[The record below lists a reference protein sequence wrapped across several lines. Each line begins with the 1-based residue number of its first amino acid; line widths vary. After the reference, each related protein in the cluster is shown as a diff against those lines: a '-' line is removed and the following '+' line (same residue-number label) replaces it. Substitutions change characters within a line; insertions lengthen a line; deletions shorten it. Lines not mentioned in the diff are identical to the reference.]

1 MTMPGQ
7 DPVFP
12 DPALS
17 APETTSTPSGRNLWL
32 RVASA
37 AILAPLA
44 IGAAYVGDW
53 PFTIFWTLAA
63 IAVWWEWVGLV
74 QPAGRYVVLATGA
87 AVLALEALLFEIGTL
102 SVVVMMIALG
112 MLAAIVTAGRHALLV
127 AGGMIYASAVVIAPA
142 VLRADVKLGFA
153 AILSLFAI
161 VWGTDIAGYFAG
173 RAFGGPKLAP
183 SISPKK
189 TWSGA
194 IGGTVVAI
202 GAALAVAHLFA
213 IRNPIAVGAVALVLS
228 VASQAGDL
236 FESHLKRQF
245 DAKDASGLIPGH
257 GGVMDRLDGFIF
269 ASVVA
274 ALIGVVRGGLEFP
287 GTGLLV
293 W

>member
-1 MTMPGQ
+1 MTMPGH
-7 DPVFP
+7 
-12 DPALS
+12 DPAVPV
-17 APETTSTPSGRNLWL
+17 AETTSTPSARNLWL
-32 RVASA
+32 RVGSA
-37 AILAPLA
+37 AVLAPLA
-44 IGAAYVGDW
+44 IVAAYFGDW

-74 QPAGRYVVLATGA
+74 QPAGRYVVLATGG

-112 MLAAIVTAGRHALLV
+112 MLATIVTAGRHALLV
-127 AGGMIYASAVVIAPA
+127 AGGMIYASALVIAPA
-142 VLRADVKLGFA
+142 VLRADLKLGFA
-153 AILSLFAI
+153 AILFLFAV

-194 IGGTVVAI
+194 IGGTIIAI
-202 GAALAVAHLFA
+202 VAALAIAHVFS
-213 IRNPIAVGAVALVLS
+213 IRNPAAVGLIALVLS
-228 VASQAGDL
+228 IASQAGDL
-236 FESHLKRQF
+236 FESKMKREF
-245 DAKDASGLIPGH
+245 HAKDASGLIPGH

-274 ALIGVVRGGLEFP
+274 ALIGVVRGGLELP
-287 GTGLLV
+287 ATGLLI

>member
-1 MTMPGQ
+1 MTMPGH
-7 DPVFP
+7 
-12 DPALS
+12 DPAVH
-17 APETTSTPSGRNLWL
+17 AAETTSTPSARNLWL

-37 AILAPLA
+37 AVLGPLA
-44 IGAAYVGDW
+44 IGVAYLGDW
-53 PFTIFWTLAA
+53 PFTIFWTVAA
-63 IAVWWEWVGLV
+63 IAVWWEWIGLV
-74 QPAGRYVVLATGA
+74 RPAGRYVVLATGA
-87 AVLALEALLFEIGTL
+87 AVLVLEALLFEFGTF
-102 SVVVMMIALG
+102 SVVVMIIALG

-127 AGGMIYASAVVIAPA
+127 AGGMIYASAVVLAPA
-142 VLRADVKLGFA
+142 VLRADMKLGFA
-153 AILSLFAI
+153 AILFLFAV

-202 GAALAVAHLFA
+202 AAALAIAHIFS
-213 IRNPIAVGAVALVLS
+213 IRNPVPTIAIALALS
-228 VASQAGDL
+228 VASQGGDL
-236 FESHLKRQF
+236 FESGLKREF

-269 ASVVA
+269 ASVA
-274 ALIGVVRGGLEFP
+274 AAVIGVAHGGLEFP
-287 GTGLLV
+287 ATGLLV

>member
-1 MTMPGQ
+1 MPGH
-7 DPVFP
+7 
-12 DPALS
+12 DPAVPV
-17 APETTSTPSGRNLWL
+17 AETTSTPSARNLWL
-32 RVASA
+32 RVGSA
-37 AILAPLA
+37 AVLAPLA
-44 IGAAYVGDW
+44 IVAAYFGDW

-74 QPAGRYVVLATGA
+74 QPAGRYVVLATGG

-112 MLAAIVTAGRHALLV
+112 MLATIVTAGRHALLV
-127 AGGMIYASAVVIAPA
+127 AGGMIYASALVIAPA
-142 VLRADVKLGFA
+142 VLRADLKLGFA
-153 AILSLFAI
+153 AILFLFAV

-194 IGGTVVAI
+194 IGGTIVAI
-202 GAALAVAHLFA
+202 VAALAIAHVFS
-213 IRNPIAVGAVALVLS
+213 IRNPAAVGLIALVLS
-228 VASQAGDL
+228 IASQAGDL
-236 FESHLKRQF
+236 FESKMKREF
-245 DAKDASGLIPGH
+245 HAKDASGLIPGH

-274 ALIGVVRGGLEFP
+274 ALIGVVRGGLELP
-287 GTGLLV
+287 ATGLLI

>member
-1 MTMPGQ
+1 MTMPGH
-7 DPVFP
+7 
-12 DPALS
+12 DPAVPV
-17 APETTSTPSGRNLWL
+17 AETTSTPSARNLWL
-32 RVASA
+32 RVVSA
-37 AILAPLA
+37 AVLAPLA
-44 IGAAYVGDW
+44 IVAAYFGDW

-63 IAVWWEWVGLV
+63 LAVWWEWVGLV
-74 QPAGRYVVLATGA
+74 QPAGRYVVLATGI

-127 AGGMIYASAVVIAPA
+127 AGGMIYASALVIAPA
-142 VLRADVKLGFA
+142 VLRADTKLGFA
-153 AILSLFAI
+153 AILFLFAV

-194 IGGTVVAI
+194 IGGSIVAI
-202 GAALAVAHLFA
+202 LAAFA
-213 IRNPIAVGAVALVLS
+213 IALMFSIRNPVATGLIALVLS

-236 FESHLKRQF
+236 FESKLKREF
-245 DAKDASGLIPGH
+245 HAKDASGLIPGH

-269 ASVVA
+269 ASVMA
-274 ALIGVVRGGLEFP
+274 ALIGVARGGLELP
-287 GTGLLV
+287 ATGLLV

>member
-1 MTMPGQ
+1 MSMPGH
-7 DPVFP
+7 
-12 DPALS
+12 DPALPV
-17 APETTSTPSGRNLWL
+17 AETTSTPSSRNLWL

-37 AILAPLA
+37 TVLAPLA
-44 IGAAYVGDW
+44 IVAAYFGDW
-53 PFTIFWTLAA
+53 PFTIFWALAA
-63 IAVWWEWVGLV
+63 MAVWWEWIGLV

-102 SVVVMMIALG
+102 SVVVMMIGLG

-127 AGGMIYASAVVIAPA
+127 AGGMIYSSALVIAPA
-142 VLRADVKLGFA
+142 VLRADLKLGFV
-153 AILSLFAI
+153 AILFLFAV

-173 RAFGGPKLAP
+173 RAIGGPKLAP

-194 IGGTVVAI
+194 IGGIIVAI
-202 GAALAVAHLFA
+202 VAALAIAHLFA
-213 IRNPIAVGAVALVLS
+213 IRNPLAIGAIALVLS

-236 FESHLKRQF
+236 FESRLKREF

-257 GGVMDRLDGFIF
+257 GGVMDRLDGFVF

-274 ALIGVVRGGLEFP
+274 ALIGVARGGLELP
-287 GTGLLV
+287 ATGLLV

>member
-1 MTMPGQ
+1 MTMPGH
-7 DPVFP
+7 

-17 APETTSTPSGRNLWL
+17 ATPTTSTPSARNLWL

-37 AILAPLA
+37 AVLAPLA
-44 IGAAYVGDW
+44 FGAAYFGDW
-53 PFTIFWTLAA
+53 PFTLFWMVAA

-74 QPAGRYVVLATGA
+74 QPAGRYIVLATGA

-112 MLAAIVTAGRHALLV
+112 MLATIVTAGRRALLV
-127 AGGMIYASAVVIAPA
+127 AGGMIYASAIVLAPA
-142 VLRADVKLGFA
+142 ILRADAKLGFA
-153 AILSLFAI
+153 AILFLFAI

-183 SISPKK
+183 AISPKK

-213 IRNPIAVGAVALVLS
+213 IRNPIAIAAVALVLS

-269 ASVVA
+269 ASAVA
-274 ALIGVVRGGLEFP
+274 ALIGVTRGGLEWP

>member
-1 MTMPGQ
+1 MTMPGP
-7 DPVFP
+7 DPAFP
-12 DPALS
+12 DPALA

-102 SVVVMMIALG
+102 SVVVMIIALG
-112 MLAAIVTAGRHALLV
+112 MLATIVTAGRHALLV

-142 VLRADVKLGFA
+142 LLRADVKLGFA

-194 IGGTVVAI
+194 IGGTIVAI

-213 IRNPIAVGAVALVLS
+213 IRNPIAVGMVALVLS
-228 VASQAGDL
+228 IASQSGDL

-245 DAKDASGLIPGH
+245 DAKDASSLIPGH

-274 ALIGVVRGGLEFP
+274 ALIGVARGGLEFP

>member
-1 MTMPGQ
+1 MTMPGH
-7 DPVFP
+7 
-12 DPALS
+12 DPAVPV
-17 APETTSTPSGRNLWL
+17 AETTSTPSARNLWL
-32 RVASA
+32 RVGSA
-37 AILAPLA
+37 AVLAPLA
-44 IGAAYVGDW
+44 IVAAYFGDW

-74 QPAGRYVVLATGA
+74 QPAGRYVVLATGG

-112 MLAAIVTAGRHALLV
+112 MLATIVTAGRHALLV
-127 AGGMIYASAVVIAPA
+127 AGGMIYASALVIAPA
-142 VLRADVKLGFA
+142 VLRADLKLGFA
-153 AILSLFAI
+153 AVLFLFAV

-194 IGGTVVAI
+194 IGGTIVAI
-202 GAALAVAHLFA
+202 VAALAIAHVFS
-213 IRNPIAVGAVALVLS
+213 IRNPAAVGLIALVLS
-228 VASQAGDL
+228 IASQAGDL
-236 FESHLKRQF
+236 FESKMKREF
-245 DAKDASGLIPGH
+245 HAKDASGLIPGH

-274 ALIGVVRGGLEFP
+274 ALIGVVRGGLELP
-287 GTGLLV
+287 ATGLLI

>member
-1 MTMPGQ
+1 MTMPGH
-7 DPVFP
+7 
-12 DPALS
+12 DPAVPV
-17 APETTSTPSGRNLWL
+17 AETTSTPSARNLWL
-32 RVASA
+32 RVVSA
-37 AILAPLA
+37 AVLAPLA
-44 IGAAYVGDW
+44 IVAAYFGDW
-53 PFTIFWTLAA
+53 PFTIFWALAA
-63 IAVWWEWVGLV
+63 VAVWWEWVGLV
-74 QPAGRYVVLATGA
+74 RPAGRYVVLATGA

-112 MLAAIVTAGRHALLV
+112 MLATIVTAGRHALLV
-127 AGGMIYASAVVIAPA
+127 AGGMIYASALVIAPA

-153 AILSLFAI
+153 AIVFLFAV

-194 IGGTVVAI
+194 IGGTIVAI
-202 GAALAVAHLFA
+202 VAALAIAHVFSV
-213 IRNPIAVGAVALVLS
+213 RNPAAVGLIALVLS

-236 FESHLKRQF
+236 FESKLKREF
-245 DAKDASGLIPGH
+245 HAKDASGLIPGH

-274 ALIGVVRGGLEFP
+274 ALIGVVRGGLELP
-287 GTGLLV
+287 ATGLLV

>member
-1 MTMPGQ
+1 MTMPGN
-7 DPVFP
+7 
-12 DPALS
+12 DPAVPV
-17 APETTSTPSGRNLWL
+17 AETTSTPSARNLWL
-32 RVASA
+32 RVVSA
-37 AILAPLA
+37 AVLAPLA
-44 IGAAYVGDW
+44 IVAAYFGDW
-53 PFTIFWTLAA
+53 PFTIFWALAA
-63 IAVWWEWVGLV
+63 VAVWWEWVGLV

-112 MLAAIVTAGRHALLV
+112 MLATIVTAGRHALLV
-127 AGGMIYASAVVIAPA
+127 AGGMIYASALVIAPA
-142 VLRADVKLGFA
+142 VLRADMKLGFA
-153 AILSLFAI
+153 AIVFLFAV

-173 RAFGGPKLAP
+173 RAFGGPRLAP

-194 IGGTVVAI
+194 IGGSIVAI
-202 GAALAVAHLFA
+202 VAALAIAHVFS
-213 IRNPIAVGAVALVLS
+213 IRNPAATGLIALVLS
-228 VASQAGDL
+228 IASQAGDL
-236 FESHLKRQF
+236 FESKLKREF

-274 ALIGVVRGGLEFP
+274 ALIGVARGGLELP
-287 GTGLLV
+287 ATGLLV

>member
-1 MTMPGQ
+1 MTMPGH
-7 DPVFP
+7 
-12 DPALS
+12 DPAL
-17 APETTSTPSGRNLWL
+17 PVTETTSTPSTRNLWL

-37 AILAPLA
+37 AVLAPLA
-44 IGAAYVGDW
+44 IAAAYFGDW
-53 PFTIFWTLAA
+53 PFTIFWALAA
-63 IAVWWEWVGLV
+63 VAVWWEWIGLV

-87 AVLALEALLFEIGTL
+87 TVLALEALLFEIGTL

-127 AGGMIYASAVVIAPA
+127 AGGMIYASALVIAPA
-142 VLRADVKLGFA
+142 ILRADAKLGFA
-153 AILSLFAI
+153 AILFLFAV

-194 IGGTVVAI
+194 IGGGIAAI
-202 GAALAVAHLFA
+202 AAALAIAHLFS
-213 IRNPIAVGAVALVLS
+213 IRNPVATGLVALLLS
-228 VASQAGDL
+228 IASQAGDI
-236 FESHLKRQF
+236 FELRLKREF

-257 GGVMDRLDGFIF
+257 GGVMDRLDGFVF

-274 ALIGVVRGGLEFP
+274 ALIGVARGGLELP
-287 GTGLLV
+287 AAGLLV